1 MKLVSLLKAVLTD
14 DMNMFKYTTKK
25 NSSKLKKI
33 LMPLFLFVIVS
44 VSIGVYAYMIASKL
58 HPYHLTYIMLTMFLF
73 VVTIITFMEGIYKSQ
88 GILFEAKD
96 NDLLFSLPI
105 GKSKILFVRIFK
117 LLLFQYIYNLMFILP
132 TFIVYIYFEN
142 PSISFY
148 LISLFMTFLI
158 PIIPTI
164 ISSIIGYIIKL
175 FSSKSKR
182 KKIVQTLLSSIVFL
196 VIFFLSMNIESFIKD
211 IATKALGINDLL
223 IKIYYPIGIYINL
236 ITDFNLLD
244 LIKLLVLNISLF
256 YIFILLASKYYF
268 GIISNS
274 RNRKIKIEEIKDKS
288 LKKNSKIVSLASK
301 ELKRYFSSPIYM
313 FNTSF
318 GIIIAVAMTIL
329 LIVKGVNSFNII
341 LANYRVSEDIPI
353 YLLYYELIFFSLAMT
368 SITSSSISLEGRTI
382 NITKS
387 FPLSEKTI
395 LNSKILFAFIIEVP
409 LIILSEFIYFI
420 AFRPSLFYIVS
431 ILLITIILI
440 FLEAVIGLIINLKY
454 PKMNATNDTE
464 VVKQSMSS
472 MISVFTGMLLFIIN
486 IVLLISL
493 YKYITIEYI
502 IIIEIVTLIL
512 LSIILYY
519 VLMKYSINDYRKITV

>member
-274 RNRKIKIEEIKDKS
+274 RNRKIKIE
-288 LKKNSKIVSLASK
+288 
-301 ELKRYFSSPIYM
+301 
-313 FNTSF
+313 
-318 GIIIAVAMTIL
+318 
-329 LIVKGVNSFNII
+329 
-341 LANYRVSEDIPI
+341 
-353 YLLYYELIFFSLAMT
+353 
-368 SITSSSISLEGRTI
+368 
-382 NITKS
+382 
-387 FPLSEKTI
+387 
-395 LNSKILFAFIIEVP
+395 
-409 LIILSEFIYFI
+409 
-420 AFRPSLFYIVS
+420 
-431 ILLITIILI
+431 
-440 FLEAVIGLIINLKY
+440 
-454 PKMNATNDTE
+454 
-464 VVKQSMSS
+464 
-472 MISVFTGMLLFIIN
+472 
-486 IVLLISL
+486 
-493 YKYITIEYI
+493 
-502 IIIEIVTLIL
+502 
-512 LSIILYY
+512 
-519 VLMKYSINDYRKITV
+519 